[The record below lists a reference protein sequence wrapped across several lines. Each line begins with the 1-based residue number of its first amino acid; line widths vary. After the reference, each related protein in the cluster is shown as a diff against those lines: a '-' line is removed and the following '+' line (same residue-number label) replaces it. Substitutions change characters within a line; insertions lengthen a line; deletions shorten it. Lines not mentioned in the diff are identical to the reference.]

1 VSRRRS
7 GVRLPNPGLEVVF
20 VTQMPKIYGEHYE
33 GKVDEKKKNEIYI
46 GKIYIYYV
54 YTDNTEN
61 ERSDDS

>member
-1 VSRRRS
+1 M
-7 GVRLPNPGLEVVF
+7 RLPNPGLEVVF

-46 GKIYIYYV
+46 AIGKNYIYYV